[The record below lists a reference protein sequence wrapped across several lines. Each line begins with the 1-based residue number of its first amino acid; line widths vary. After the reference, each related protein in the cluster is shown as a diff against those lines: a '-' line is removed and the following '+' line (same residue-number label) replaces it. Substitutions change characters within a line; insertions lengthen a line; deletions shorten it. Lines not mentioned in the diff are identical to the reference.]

1 MIHNSEQQEDNN
13 DSIDSTEAVKA
24 DAKGLV
30 ASIKVFLIELLDF
43 REDTD
48 REATISAIK
57 ADVPFKGATA
67 WILICSIFVASI

>member
-1 MIHNSEQQEDNN
+1 MIHNSNQKQDNN
-13 DSIDSTEAVKA
+13 ESIDSKAAVKA

-30 ASIKVFLIELLDF
+30 ASMKVFLIELLDF

-57 ADVPFKGATA
+57 ADV
-67 WILICSIFVASI
+67 IS

>member
-1 MIHNSEQQEDNN
+1 MIYNPEQQEDNN
-13 DSIDSTEAVKA
+13 TSIDSTAAVKA

-57 ADVPFKGATA
+57 ADV
-67 WILICSIFVASI
+67 IS